1 MGKGGLILFF
11 LFLTLTHLI
20 PLFCYYTFV
29 NIRKRLGFWCFQGVL
44 KETSGM
50 KQVNQKK
57 KQKKKKRTSK
67 PFLSQVSDSFNFT
80 ICCDFL
86 CCICGIEIS
95 LEIFFLW
102 TLSPEKNTVFTGTAT
117 SKEQGVRDGLERSLL
132 IWSEFKEIN

>member
-1 MGKGGLILFF
+1 MGRGGLILFF

-57 KQKKKKRTSK
+57 KKKKKNELTNPLVNK
-67 PFLSQVSDSFNFT
+67 WV
-80 ICCDFL
+80 I
-86 CCICGIEIS
+86 
-95 LEIFFLW
+95 
-102 TLSPEKNTVFTGTAT
+102 
-117 SKEQGVRDGLERSLL
+117 LL
-132 IWSEFKEIN
+132 ILPFVVISCAASVVLRFHWKSFFFEHCHLKKTPSLPELLPQRNRVLGMVSNVHF